1 MVISVS
7 TKSKR
12 PFGKEENV
20 EEKETEQK
28 LWVPVSRLKTNF
40 RMKWAYHVNNPPLQ
54 GDLIVLHWPLSRHWC
69 FNIPLSF
76 TDTPLPA
83 RLVRSR
89 HPHSAEPL
97 QWDWAVVE
105 RCGGWS
111 LRGGSSLLLSKY
123 WRWSLMWK
131 QSCVKGGNDRGE
143 HWGLHSSMLRQ
154 CYAVLHHNTTV
165 LSYATS
171 RGGVHTGHGVT
182 LKTAQWNRT
191 E

>member
-1 MVISVS
+1 MVGACISAQS
-7 TKSKR
+7 
-12 PFGKEENV
+12 
-20 EEKETEQK
+20 
-28 LWVPVSRLKTNF
+28 NF
-40 RMKWAYHVNNPPLQ
+40 RIKWAYHVNKAEVHPPLQ

-83 RLVRSR
+83 HLVRSR

-97 QWDWAVVE
+97 QWTGLLLSDA
-105 RCGGWS
+105 GGEVW
-111 LRGGSSLLLSKY
+111 GGSSLLLSKY

-143 HWGLHSSMLRQ
+143 HWGLHSPMLRQ
-154 CYAVLHHNTTV
+154 CYAALRHYTTV

-171 RGGVHTGHGVT
+171 RGGVHTGHGVM

>member
-28 LWVPVSRLKTNF
+28 WWVPVSRLKSNF
-40 RMKWAYHVNNPPLQ
+40 RIKWAYHVNKAEVHPPLQ

-76 TDTPLPA
+76 TDTPLPVH
-83 RLVRSR
+83 LVWSR

-111 LRGGSSLLLSKY
+111 LRGGLVFCWVNIDAEAWCGS
-123 WRWSLMWK
+123 RAVWK
-131 QSCVKGGNDRGE
+131 EGMTEESTGDFTRRCYDSVM
-143 HWGLHSSMLRQ
+143 LHYVTIQQ
-154 CYAVLHHNTTV
+154 C
-165 LSYATS
+165 
-171 RGGVHTGHGVT
+171 
-182 LKTAQWNRT
+182 
-191 E
+191 